1 VSSGVV
7 KNTAV
12 AGAGAGASAGIPVGS
27 CGEGELPDLATPVA
41 PVGGAVGSV
50 ENLVAWEPT
59 IFGWGVSD
67 GGEKQ

>member
-1 VSSGVV
+1 MSTGVV
-7 KNTAV
+7 KNTA
-12 AGAGAGASAGIPVGS
+12 AGTGSGASSGIPVDS

-50 ENLVAWEPT
+50 ENLVAWEPA